1 MSRRLQR
8 VLYSAALMAAPFA
21 VSLAAAVTVSGTI
34 AGSAEAAP
42 PKKDP
47 LADALGGKIFF
58 LDMAPPQQVGGP
70 GWFNAHK
77 ITKKDENSDSKWPL
91 HMMVF
96 LKKPLDAPK
105 LDLMVYKVDK
115 KGNVDFVQKIE
126 QFPNSDNRSFYF
138 LITLRKE
145 NPYVPNL
152 KYQFK
157 ALVPGGGAVAEGEI
171 ELNGKEEKPIGGGDM
186 DFTKGMDLSK
196 PKEEKATGP
205 FDAEAAK
212 EALKKVIYE
221 DCKTAGSKGGDA
233 KIQLK
238 FAAKD
243 GKVLDASFPKESPPP
258 YSDATQNCIIRRFEK
273 AKTKPFT
280 GDNKTISYKVNL

>member
-1 MSRRLQR
+1 MSARLNR
-8 VLYSAALMAAPFA
+8 VLF
-21 VSLAAAVTVSGTI
+21 SLALLSVPVAFSLAVPNT
-34 AGSAEAAP
+34 ADAAP

-47 LADALGGKIFF
+47 LADAFGGQILF
-58 LDMAPPQQVGGP
+58 LDQAPPQQVGGP

-77 ITKKDENSDSKWPL
+77 ISKKDENSDKKWPL
-91 HMMVF
+91 HTMVF
-96 LKKPLDAPK
+96 LKKPLDAPN
-105 LDLMVYKVDK
+105 LNLMVYKIDK
-115 KGNVDFVQKIE
+115 KGTVDFVQKIE
-126 QFPNSDNRSFYF
+126 QFPNSDTRSFYF
-138 LITLRKE
+138 LVTLRKE
-145 NPYVPNL
+145 PPYEPNL
-152 KYQFK
+152 KYQIK
-157 ALVPGGGAVAEGEI
+157 AVVPGGGAVAEGTI

-186 DFTKGMDLSK
+186 DFTKGMDLGK
-196 PKEEKATGP
+196 PKEQEKATGP
-205 FDAEAAK
+205 FDGEATK

-243 GKVLDASFPKESPPP
+243 GKVLDASFSKENPPP

-280 GDNKTISYKVNL
+280 GDNKTISYKINL